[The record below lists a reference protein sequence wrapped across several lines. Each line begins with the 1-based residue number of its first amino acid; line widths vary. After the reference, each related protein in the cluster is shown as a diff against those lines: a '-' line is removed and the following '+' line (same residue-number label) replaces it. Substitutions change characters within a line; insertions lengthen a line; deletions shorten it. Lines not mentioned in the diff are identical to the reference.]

1 MTLLLPSVARLIRSA
16 EGVGLVAT
24 ARQDPPPLESLTLTE
39 GAIVASDLD
48 RHRRLLEY
56 LAMMAPGT
64 PLRDGFE
71 RILRGRT
78 GALVVLGRNKII
90 SQVSTG
96 GFALDVAFTP
106 TALRELAKMD
116 GAIIFDWEDGRIVRA
131 GVQLMP
137 DPSIDT
143 VETGTRHRTA
153 DRVSR
158 QSGLP
163 VVSISASMS
172 TITLYLDQHRHL
184 VEHSDQILT
193 RSHQALQTLERYR
206 GRLWEVTTR
215 LSSLEVQDQIT
226 VRDFALVAQ
235 RLEMVRRL
243 EDELDTSVVE
253 LGTDGRLLT
262 LQLHELRAGI
272 NELRCL
278 LERDY
283 RPRGS
288 TGFGL
293 VGLQHLNT
301 DELLDPLTVARAAA
315 SRTVCTS
322 RLTSRLAASGRWR
335 RSTACLPIW
344 ETGSSSTSARSRHS
358 SEPAPMTY
366 RRSRALARA
375 VHGSFGTVW
384 SGWPSRRTP
393 NVSLNSSPDATLTF
407 QDHPQF
413 DGLGTIQACGGD
425 VASWLRR
432 RAGGFAVG
440 LGASPVPAE

>member
-1 MTLLLPSVARLIRSA
+1 LREQLNT
-16 EGVGLVAT
+16 
-24 ARQDPPPLESLTLTE
+24 QSLTLTE
-39 GAIVASDLD
+39 EAIVASDLD
-48 RHRRLLEY
+48 RHRRLLDY

-90 SQVSTG
+90 SQISTG
-96 GFALDVAFTP
+96 GFALDVVYTP

-116 GAIIFDWEDGRIVRA
+116 GAIIFDWEDNRIIRA

-137 DPSIDT
+137 DASIDT

-172 TITLYLDQHRHL
+172 TIALYLDHRRHL
-184 VEHSDQILT
+184 VEPSDQILT
-193 RSHQALQTLERYR
+193 RAHQALQTLERYR

-215 LSSLEVQDQIT
+215 LSSLEVQDQVT

-243 EDELDTSVVE
+243 EEELDIYVVE
-253 LGTDGRLLT
+253 LGSDGRLLT

-272 NELRCL
+272 DDLRCL

-283 RPRGS
+283 CPTGS
-288 TGFGL
+288 SAFGL
-293 VGLQHLNT
+293 LGLKHLNT
-301 DELLDPLTVARAAA
+301 EELLDPLTVARAAGFSHNMHLESHVTTRGFRQMAQINRLPSYLGDRLIEHFGTLQALFGA
-315 SRTVCTS
+315 SATDLQAVEGVGES
-322 RLTSRLAASGRWR
+322 RARVIRDGLVRLAESAY
-335 RSTACLPIW
+335 TA
-344 ETGSSSTSARSRHS
+344 T
-358 SEPAPMTY
+358 
-366 RRSRALARA
+366 
-375 VHGSFGTVW
+375 
-384 SGWPSRRTP
+384 
-393 NVSLNSSPDATLTF
+393 
-407 QDHPQF
+407 
-413 DGLGTIQACGGD
+413 
-425 VASWLRR
+425 
-432 RAGGFAVG
+432 
-440 LGASPVPAE
+440 

>member
-1 MTLLLPSVARLIRSA
+1 MTLALTHATRLIRSA
-16 EGVGLVAT
+16 EGVGLVAM
-24 ARQDPPPLESLTLTE
+24 ARHDPPPLESLTLME
-39 GAIVASDLD
+39 GEIVASDSD

-78 GALVVLGRNKII
+78 GALVVLGKNKII
-90 SQVSTG
+90 SQISTG
-96 GFALDVAFTP
+96 GFALDVVYTP

-116 GAIIFDWEDGRIVRA
+116 GAIIFDWETDRIVRA

-137 DPSIDT
+137 DAGIGT

-172 TITLYLDQHRHL
+172 TIALYLDHHRHL

-193 RSHQALQTLERYR
+193 RAHQALQTLERYR

-215 LSSLEVQDQIT
+215 LSSLEVQDQVT
-226 VRDFALVAQ
+226 VRDVALVAQ

-243 EDELDTSVVE
+243 EEELDTYVVE

-272 NELRCL
+272 DELRCL

-283 RPRGS
+283 RPARSS
-288 TGFGL
+288 TFGL
-293 VGLQHLNT
+293 AGLQHLNT
-301 DELLDPLTVARAAA
+301 DELLDPLTVARAAGFPHNMHLESHVTTRGFRQMAQINRLPAYLGDRLIEHFGTLQALFGA
-315 SRTVCTS
+315 SANDLQTVEGVGEGRARVIRDGLVRLAESAYTE
-322 RLTSRLAASGRWR
+322 RLT
-335 RSTACLPIW
+335 
-344 ETGSSSTSARSRHS
+344 
-358 SEPAPMTY
+358 
-366 RRSRALARA
+366 
-375 VHGSFGTVW
+375 
-384 SGWPSRRTP
+384 
-393 NVSLNSSPDATLTF
+393 
-407 QDHPQF
+407 
-413 DGLGTIQACGGD
+413 
-425 VASWLRR
+425 
-432 RAGGFAVG
+432 
-440 LGASPVPAE
+440 

>member
-1 MTLLLPSVARLIRSA
+1 VTLALTQATRLIRSA

-24 ARQDPPPLESLTLTE
+24 ARQGPPPSAASVGIARAAQNTESLTLME
-39 GAIVASDLD
+39 GAIVASDVD
-48 RHRRLLEY
+48 RHRRLLDY

-90 SQVSTG
+90 SQISTG
-96 GFALDVAFTP
+96 GFALDVVYTP

-116 GAIIFDWEDGRIVRA
+116 GAIIFDWEADRIIRA

-137 DPSIDT
+137 DASIDT

-153 DRVSR
+153 DRVSG

-172 TITLYLDQHRHL
+172 TIALYLDHRRHL

-193 RSHQALQTLERYR
+193 RAHQALQTLERYR
-206 GRLWEVTTR
+206 GRLWEVTTK
-215 LSSLEVQDQIT
+215 LSSLEVQDQVT

-243 EDELDTSVVE
+243 EEELDTYVVE

-272 NELRCL
+272 DELRCL

-283 RPRGS
+283 RPMDSS
-288 TGFGL
+288 TFGL
-293 VGLQHLNT
+293 LGLQHLNT
-301 DELLDPLTVARAAA
+301 DELLDPLTVARAAGFPYNMHLESHVTTRGFRQMAQINRLPSYLGDRLIEHFGTLQALFGA
-315 SRTVCTS
+315 STNDLQAVEGVGEGRARVI
-322 RLTSRLAASGRWR
+322 RDGLVRLA
-335 RSTACLPIW
+335 
-344 ETGSSSTSARSRHS
+344 ESAYTEH
-358 SEPAPMTY
+358 
-366 RRSRALARA
+366 
-375 VHGSFGTVW
+375 
-384 SGWPSRRTP
+384 
-393 NVSLNSSPDATLTF
+393 LT
-407 QDHPQF
+407 
-413 DGLGTIQACGGD
+413 
-425 VASWLRR
+425 
-432 RAGGFAVG
+432 
-440 LGASPVPAE
+440 

>member
-1 MTLLLPSVARLIRSA
+1 MTLLPPPLTRLIRSA

-24 ARQDPPPLESLTLTE
+24 ARQDPPPLESCERRHCASSLETQSLTLTE

-96 GFALDVAFTP
+96 GFALDVAYTP

-172 TITLYLDQHRHL
+172 TI
-184 VEHSDQILT
+184 
-193 RSHQALQTLERYR
+193 
-206 GRLWEVTTR
+206 
-215 LSSLEVQDQIT
+215 
-226 VRDFALVAQ
+226 
-235 RLEMVRRL
+235 
-243 EDELDTSVVE
+243 
-253 LGTDGRLLT
+253 
-262 LQLHELRAGI
+262 
-272 NELRCL
+272 
-278 LERDY
+278 
-283 RPRGS
+283 
-288 TGFGL
+288 
-293 VGLQHLNT
+293 
-301 DELLDPLTVARAAA
+301 
-315 SRTVCTS
+315 
-322 RLTSRLAASGRWR
+322 
-335 RSTACLPIW
+335 
-344 ETGSSSTSARSRHS
+344 
-358 SEPAPMTY
+358 AP
-366 RRSRALARA
+366 
-375 VHGSFGTVW
+375 G
-384 SGWPSRRTP
+384 
-393 NVSLNSSPDATLTF
+393 
-407 QDHPQF
+407 
-413 DGLGTIQACGGD
+413 
-425 VASWLRR
+425 
-432 RAGGFAVG
+432 
-440 LGASPVPAE
+440 

>member
-1 MTLLLPSVARLIRSA
+1 MTLALTQATRLIRSA

-24 ARQDPPPLESLTLTE
+24 ARQGPPPSAASVGIARAAQDTESLTLTE
-39 GAIVASDLD
+39 GAIVASDAD
-48 RHRRLLEY
+48 RHRRLLDY

-90 SQVSTG
+90 SQISTG
-96 GFALDVAFTP
+96 GFALDVVYTP

-116 GAIIFDWEDGRIVRA
+116 GAIIFDWEADRIVRA

-137 DPSIDT
+137 DASIDT

-172 TITLYLDQHRHL
+172 TIALYLDHHRHL

-193 RSHQALQTLERYR
+193 RAHQALQTLERYR
-206 GRLWEVTTR
+206 GRLWEVTTK
-215 LSSLEVQDQIT
+215 LSSLEVQDQVT

-243 EDELDTSVVE
+243 EEELDTYVVE

-272 NELRCL
+272 DELRCL

-283 RPRGS
+283 HPTGS
-288 TGFGL
+288 STFGL
-293 VGLQHLNT
+293 GGLQHLNT
-301 DELLDPLTVARAAA
+301 DELLDPLTVARAVGFPHNMHLESHVTTRGFRQMAQINRLPSYLGDRLIEHFGTLQALFGA
-315 SRTVCTS
+315 SANDLQAVEGVGEGRARVI
-322 RLTSRLAASGRWR
+322 RDGLVRLA
-335 RSTACLPIW
+335 
-344 ETGSSSTSARSRHS
+344 ESAYTER
-358 SEPAPMTY
+358 
-366 RRSRALARA
+366 LA
-375 VHGSFGTVW
+375 
-384 SGWPSRRTP
+384 
-393 NVSLNSSPDATLTF
+393 
-407 QDHPQF
+407 
-413 DGLGTIQACGGD
+413 
-425 VASWLRR
+425 
-432 RAGGFAVG
+432 
-440 LGASPVPAE
+440 